1 MPETAH
7 KVIID
12 HPGRLHIGITD
23 RRADEL
29 KPVFFH
35 RPGHIVRRRRLCRDL
50 FYRAKTILPGLMI
63 YELPD
68 IVRETPCSLPYV
80 QK

>member
-23 RRADEL
+23 RRAHEL
-29 KPVFFH
+29 ESILFH
-35 RPGHIVRRRRLCRDL
+35 RPGHFVRLKCRCWNL
-50 FYRAKTILPGLMI
+50 FHGPKTVLPGLMI
-63 YELPD
+63 HELPD
-68 IVRETPCSLPYV
+68 IVRETTCSLPYV